1 MATAHAMPNP
11 AKMFGICHDA
21 DGSALVRVPRVLKV
35 GIGMPRGKDI
45 RVYIDSNGQWKIRVG
60 ETVTPCKDIEEA
72 QKTYRAK
79 KAAAPEIKYPRKLEY
94 FTFTRPAGDGT
105 FDPDFEAIEA
115 HGSFPRE
122 VDIMFT
128 EDRPLQAEFQMWTAS
143 ELKCHGDGINALRV
157 LSMANN
163 KEEVDLAKQAAA
175 EASKFFPVVKGCYT
189 CECPYAKPT
198 FKDTAQ
204 GKKEVPAPCKPHARI
219 QFQLISAPRLGGVA
233 QFDTTSIRTISQ
245 LFSCLH
251 TFYSF
256 TGRGDPE
263 KGIVSGIPLKL
274 VLHPFKVNHN
284 NQPSTAYSV
293 SLEFRAE
300 SATKLRQSLIDHAM
314 EFRRTLMPA
323 IPKQITEAQETAEP
337 EEEFETVEA
346 AQFTNEF
353 VEAADEPV
361 PDVPE
366 GGSVEEARH
375 VGILKLSK
383 ETGYRYEE
391 IEEFWEHSDCLKRV
405 AAKYGEPSAK
415 PEQPE
420 AGAQETAKPTQ
431 RPTAQSAVPAGA
443 TPISEPRRTFGQ
455 FGKGRKP

>member
-45 RVYIDSNGQWKIRVG
+45 RVYIDASGEWKVRVG
-60 ETVTPCKDIEEA
+60 DNVKPCKDMED
-72 QKTYRAK
+72 AK
-79 KAAAPEIKYPRKLEY
+79 KAYRSLKANAPEIKYPRKLEY

-115 HGSFPRE
+115 HGPFPRE

-128 EDRPLQAEFQMWTAS
+128 EDRPLQAEYQMWTAS

-163 KEEVDLAKQAAA
+163 KEEVELAKQAAA
-175 EASKFFPVVKGCYT
+175 EGSKFFPLVKGCFT
-189 CECPYAKPT
+189 CECPYGKAT
-198 FKDTAQ
+198 FKDTDK
-204 GKKEVPAPCKPHARI
+204 GKKEIAAPCKPHARI
-219 QFQLISAPRLGGVA
+219 QFQLLSAPRLGGVS

-251 TFYSF
+251 TFYTF

-263 KGIVSGIPLKL
+263 KGVVSGIPLKL
-274 VLHPFKVNHN
+274 VLHPFKVNHGG
-284 NQPSTAYSV
+284 QPSTAYSV

-323 IPKQITEAQETAEP
+323 IPKQIAAPETPEP

-353 VEAADEPV
+353 TEPDESGEDGPV
-361 PDVPE
+361 ADVPLT
-366 GGSVEEARH
+366 GSVEEARH

-391 IEEFWEHSDCLKRV
+391 IEEFWEHSDCLKCV
-405 AAKYGEPSAK
+405 AAKYGEPSGK
-415 PEQPE
+415 PGQR
-420 AGAQETAKPTQ
+420 ADTATAAAKPT
-431 RPTAQSAVPAGA
+431 AQPAVPAGA